1 MYAEF
6 SEDDRDR
13 VAQNGYHCLD
23 NRTLEMKSFKKSN
36 QLGDWLN
43 EGLASRYREVKWLRE
58 LVSQLESPAVTA
70 TTVAYDL
77 AIGGRQT
84 LRRVGAIM
92 RTLH

>member
-6 SEDDRDR
+6 SEGDRDR

-23 NRTLEMKSFKKSN
+23 NWTFEMKSFKKSN

-58 LVSQLESPAVTA
+58 LVSQLESSAATA

-77 AIGGRQT
+77 AIGGRQP
-84 LRRVGAIM
+84 LRRVGAAM
-92 RTLH
+92 RTLR